1 MQDAAERAV
10 CVETGAFGN
19 EAYIL
24 TGYFNIP
31 KVFELTLNN
40 GYDKMSRTAAWFAAR
55 ICKQISRHMMS
66 YLMLLRNR

>member
-1 MQDAAERAV
+1 MQEIYGTSG

-40 GYDKMSRTAAWFAAR
+40 GYDKVSKKAAGLQLLDMQL
-55 ICKQISRHMMS
+55 ILRHMMS
-66 YLMLLRNR
+66 F